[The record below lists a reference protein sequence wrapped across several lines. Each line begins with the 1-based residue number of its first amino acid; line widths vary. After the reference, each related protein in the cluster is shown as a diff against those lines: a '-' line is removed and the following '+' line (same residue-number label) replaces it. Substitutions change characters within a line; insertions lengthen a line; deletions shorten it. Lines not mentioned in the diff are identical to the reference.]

1 MINYFDKLKNVFIFM
16 PRLSISL
23 LIIFL
28 LMSVN
33 KCHGDYY
40 DDYPYPDDYYDD
52 NDYNDNNY
60 YDNFNETL
68 KNYLVENGY
77 FDSDRL
83 IEPYE
88 MKKIL
93 YEVIS
98 EGDPDKN
105 SENVKK
111 IFSQLAERF
120 TEVYYNDRK
129 QIRGKDIYG
138 LINIDD
144 IWARFDDYLDY
155 NLSSKYDDF
164 FDDDEN
170 DDLDDN
176 SSIFDEDL

>member
-129 QIRGKDIYG
+129 QIFYVYDSNTKRKTEQQLMKWTLKVPYKYI
-138 LINIDD
+138 LKERW
-144 IWARFDDYLDY
+144 IWAFKLIY
-155 NLSSKYDDF
+155 NYAIAVKY
-164 FDDDEN
+164 
-170 DDLDDN
+170 
-176 SSIFDEDL
+176 

>member
-1 MINYFDKLKNVFIFM
+1 M

-23 LIIFL
+23 IIILFL
-28 LMSVN
+28 LITLN

-98 EGDPDKN
+98 EGDADKN
-105 SENVKK
+105 SEGLKK

-155 NLSSKYDDF
+155 NASSKYDDF

-176 SSIFDEDL
+176 NSIFDEDL